1 MREGHVLELDLA
13 HRELLPPP
21 DYNLV
26 LTRID
31 PQDEPRPRLGEVAE
45 AAALADGVE
54 RRAPVRAELAATPVD
69 HAPGANRQPLG
80 EIARGLAAGHKA
92 DLLALGLV
100 GDRKTEL
107 ARVLAD
113 LALGHGA
120 ERKQDAGQPLRVEV
134 VQHVGLVLCRIDR
147 GVQLRS
153 LRSLHDAGVV
163 PGGQPVEAELD
174 HARQH
179 QVEAHEGVAS
189 HAGVRSA
196 TLEVI
201 AVEGLDDSLAEF
213 LLEVP
218 AVIRN
223 A

>member
-1 MREGHVLELDLA
+1 
-13 HRELLPPP
+13 
-21 DYNLV
+21 
-26 LTRID
+26 
-31 PQDEPRPRLGEVAE
+31 
-45 AAALADGVE
+45 
-54 RRAPVRAELAATPVD
+54 
-69 HAPGANRQPLG
+69 
-80 EIARGLAAGHKA
+80 
-92 DLLALGLV
+92 
-100 GDRKTEL
+100 
-107 ARVLAD
+107 
-113 LALGHGA
+113 
-120 ERKQDAGQPLRVEV
+120 
-134 VQHVGLVLCRIDR
+134 LCRIDR

-223 A
+223 AYEARHATRVLDGVERAASAVARGLDRVIAWPLLQGDADDVVPLALEQRGSDGRIDTARHGDGDFHRPVSWMSRGIPLGVADTLSRE